1 MVNTS
6 FAIYNKS
13 GTLLVGPAAI
23 NQLWSGAGGLC
34 EANNDGDPIVLYD
47 PIADRWLLS
56 QFAFTSTSSPPWAEC
71 IAISQTADPTGAY
84 FLYEF
89 TITDSFPDYPKLGVW
104 PDAYYMSANQNTYT
118 AFAFDRAKMLVGQMA
133 TFQQFT
139 GQTNLLL
146 PSDLDGS
153 FLPPSGSPNYFYTF
167 KDNSFPSHGGGVDRL
182 EVFAFHADFATPT
195 NSTFT
200 PVASVPIAGF
210 SYTVCGFFN
219 LNCIPQPAPG
229 ENLDPFSEWPMF
241 RLAYR
246 NFISYEAL
254 VGNFTVNVGGNRAGI
269 RWFELRKSS
278 GGSWTLY
285 QEGTHAPDATNHRW
299 MGSIAMD
306 NDGNIAL
313 GYTVSSTSLNPSLR
327 YATRLVT
334 ETLGTLESEVTLMAG
349 GGAQTSSFNRW
360 GDYSAMSIDPVD
372 DCTFWYTGEYY
383 ATTSSFNWRTRVG
396 SFTIPSCTPPL
407 KIYLPFIFKK

>member
-1 MVNTS
+1 
-6 FAIYNKS
+6 
-13 GTLLVGPAAI
+13 
-23 NQLWSGAGGLC
+23 
-34 EANNDGDPIVLYD
+34 
-47 PIADRWLLS
+47 
-56 QFAFTSTSSPPWAEC
+56 
-71 IAISQTADPTGAY
+71 
-84 FLYEF
+84 
-89 TITDSFPDYPKLGVW
+89 
-104 PDAYYMSANQNTYT
+104 
-118 AFAFDRAKMLVGQMA
+118 
-133 TFQQFT
+133 
-139 GQTNLLL
+139 
-146 PSDLDGS
+146 
-153 FLPPSGSPNYFYTF
+153 
-167 KDNSFPSHGGGVDRL
+167 
-182 EVFAFHADFATPT
+182 
-195 NSTFT
+195 
-200 PVASVPIAGF
+200 
-210 SYTVCGFFN
+210 
-219 LNCIPQPAPG
+219 
-229 ENLDPFSEWPMF
+229 MF

-269 RWFELRKSS
+269 RWFELRKSG

-285 QEGTHAPDATNHRW
+285 QEGTHAPDATSHRW

-407 KIYLPFIFKK
+407 QIYLPFIFKK